1 MATGF
6 MTDTLFF
13 WHDTGTAALM
23 LPADPMA
30 GVQPDAH
37 VESGRTKRRG
47 FELLDVTGLLDEM
60 RRVRARPALIGELLR
75 VHTDAYVQRVAQ
87 ASAQPRGGDAG
98 DGFTPLGRGSAEIA
112 RLAAG
117 GVLDLVTAVA
127 SENLTNGFALVRPPG
142 HHALAGAGLG
152 FCVFNNAALAARH
165 AQIQLGLRR
174 VAIVDLDT
182 HHGNGG
188 QQLFYDDPTVLHISI
203 HEAGSFPPDSGW
215 IEETGAGAGEGY
227 TINVPLPLGSGHAA
241 WLYAMHQ
248 VVLPALQRFQPELII
263 VPVGFDGGCFEPLA
277 RQALVVDSYRQ
288 MASLL
293 TKAADRL
300 CDGRVVAISEGG
312 YSSGMAPW
320 CMVGFVEGLIG
331 RNGSLSDP
339 YAGITAGYAAA
350 PMLPHQQHVVDRA
363 ARLVPR
369 ITATVSAD

>member
-23 LPADPMA
+23 LPADPLA
-30 GVQPDAH
+30 GVEPDAH

-47 FELLDVTGLLDEM
+47 VELLDVTGLLDTM
-60 RRVRARPALIGELLR
+60 QRVRARPATIGELLR
-75 VHTDAYVQRVAQ
+75 VHTDAYVQRVAD
-87 ASAQPRGGDAG
+87 ASAQSRGGDAG

-117 GVLDLVTAVA
+117 GVLELVTAVA
-127 SENLTNGFALVRPPG
+127 SGNLTNGYALVRPPG
-142 HHALAGAGLG
+142 HHAVAGMGMG
-152 FCVFNNAALAARH
+152 FCVFNNAALAVRH
-165 AQIQLGLRR
+165 AQAQLGLRR
-174 VAIVDLDT
+174 IAIVDLDT

-188 QQLFYDDPTVLHISI
+188 QELFYNDPSVLHISI
-203 HEAGSFPPDSGW
+203 HEAGAFPPNSGW
-215 IEETGAGAGEGY
+215 IDENGADAGEGY
-227 TINVPLPLGSGHAA
+227 TINIPLPMGSGHAA

-288 MASLL
+288 MARLL
-293 TKAADRL
+293 SRAAERL
-300 CDGRVVAISEGG
+300 CDGRIVGISEGG

-320 CMVGFVEGLIG
+320 CLVGFIEGLTG
-331 RNGSLSDP
+331 ETGSLTDP
-339 YAGITAGYAAA
+339 WAGVTAGYAAA
-350 PMLPHQQHVVDRA
+350 PMLPHQQDVIDQA
-363 ARLVPR
+363 ARLLPSITTAVP
-369 ITATVSAD
+369 AT

>member
-6 MTDTLFF
+6 MTHTLFF

-23 LPADPMA
+23 LPADPLH
-30 GVQPDAH
+30 GVEPDRH

-47 FELLDVTGLLDEM
+47 YELLDVTGLLDTM
-60 RRVRARPALIGELLR
+60 RRVPARPASIGELLR
-75 VHTDAYVQRVAQ
+75 VHTDAYVQRVTD
-87 ASAQPRGGDAG
+87 ASAHPRGGDAG
-98 DGFTPLGRGSAEIA
+98 DGFTPLGQGSAEIA

-117 GVLDLVTAVA
+117 GVLELVTAVA
-127 SENLTNGFALVRPPG
+127 SGVVSNGYALVRPPG
-142 HHALAGAGLG
+142 HHATADTGMG

-165 AQIQLGLRR
+165 AQVELGLDRI
-174 VAIVDLDT
+174 AIVDLDT
-182 HHGNGG
+182 HHGNGT
-188 QQLFYDDPTVLHISI
+188 QSIFWTDPNVLHISI

-215 IEETGAGAGEGY
+215 IEETGTDAGEGY
-227 TINVPLPLGSGHAA
+227 TLNIPLPLGSGHAA

-263 VPVGFDGGCFEPLA
+263 VPVGYDGGCFEPLA

-288 MASLL
+288 MATLL
-293 TKAADRL
+293 TRAADRL

-320 CMVGFVEGLIG
+320 CGVGFVEGLTG
-331 RNGSLSDP
+331 RTGNLSDP

-350 PMLPHQQHVVDRA
+350 PMLPHQQNVIDRA

-369 ITATVSAD
+369 ITATVPAG

>member
-23 LPADPMA
+23 LPADPLH
-30 GVQPDAH
+30 GVEPDAH

-47 FELLDVTGLLDEM
+47 FELLDVTGLLDM
-60 RRVRARPALIGELLR
+60 MTRVRARPAWIGELLR

-98 DGFTPLGRGSAEIA
+98 DGFTPLGRGSDEIA

-142 HHALAGAGLG
+142 HHAVADAGMG

-188 QQLFYDDPTVLHISI
+188 QQLFYDDPTVMHISI

-215 IEETGAGAGEGY
+215 IEETGAGTGEGY

-241 WLYAMHQ
+241 WLYAMNQ
-248 VVLPALQRFQPELII
+248 VVLPALKRFQPDLII

-312 YSSGMAPW
+312 YNPEMAPW

-331 RNGSLSDP
+331 RNGNLSDP
-339 YAGITAGYAAA
+339 LAGITAGYAAA
-350 PMLPHQQHVVDRA
+350 PMLPHQQDVIDRA

-369 ITATVSAD
+369 ITATVPAG